1 MPVPNLLLLQWKQKS
16 GWSEVVHIKLALV
29 KIPSAAK
36 LTADTSFRT
45 TSLGKYYLLP
55 IAHCPLGWVR
65 GCFHEAMHDCNHH
78 SNTQVTV
85 MFPRGTIAHI
95 AIITQAAG
103 PLKLHSPCILQFA
116 CGAVETV
123 EVPFR
128 KLVSLFA
135 YCKYVSIAVYC
146 KWRLK
151 GHKNKLGFLRVLHQM
166 KITSSLLTQLFLTF

>member
-1 MPVPNLLLLQWKQKS
+1 METEIRMIRGRSHKTCTCQNSLRC
-16 GWSEVVHIKLALV
+16 
-29 KIPSAAK
+29 KIDCRHLFP
-36 LTADTSFRT
+36 
-45 TSLGKYYLLP
+45 YYLTRQILSS
-55 IAHCPLGWVR
+55 AHCPLPIGMSER
-65 GCFHEAMHDCNHH
+65 L
-78 SNTQVTV
+78 
-85 MFPRGTIAHI
+85 FPRGNARLQSSLKHSGHCNVSTRHDCTIAHI

-135 YCKYVSIAVYC
+135 NCKYVSIAVYC

-166 KITSSLLTQLFLTF
+166 KITSSLLRQLFLTF